1 VRFERN
7 FLSFIN
13 QALTIRR
20 ANPTR
25 RAALFWDQAPRRKGD
40 EAMKVLTVG
49 TLNSRLTAAGKLAAD
64 KGAAVVHA
72 ADIAEALA
80 ASREGVNLIFVD
92 VAISVPEL
100 VRGLEAEHAQTPIIA
115 CGTAADASGAAAAIR
130 DGAKGY
136 ISLATDLEPIA
147 AVLATFAEDMSA
159 MTHRD
164 GAKAGVI
171 KLAQQAAASEAAVTH
186 VPLAAQQVCG
196 ALVGRTVGEVER
208 DLILETLKHCVGN
221 RTHAANLLGI
231 SIRTLR
237 NKLNEYTAA
246 GLAVPPPGGNVSS
259 DSRKAA

>member
-1 VRFERN
+1 
-7 FLSFIN
+7 
-13 QALTIRR
+13 
-20 ANPTR
+20 
-25 RAALFWDQAPRRKGD
+25 
-40 EAMKVLTVG
+40 MKVLTVG

-64 KGAAVVHA
+64 KGATVVHA

-80 ASREGVNLIFVD
+80 ASREGVNLILVD

-100 VRGLEAEHAQTPIIA
+100 VRGLEVAHAQTPIIA
-115 CGTAADASGAAAAIR
+115 CGTAADASGAASAIR

-147 AVLATFAEDMSA
+147 AVLAALADDTRAPIHS
-159 MTHRD
+159 D
-164 GAKAGVI
+164 GATVGAI
-171 KLAQQAAASEAAVTH
+171 KLAQEVTAGEAAVTH
-186 VPLAAQQVCG
+186 IPLAAQQACG

-208 DLILETLKHCVGN
+208 DLILETLKHCLGN

-246 GLAVPPPGGNVSS
+246 GLAVPPPGGSVSS
-259 DSRKAA
+259 ESRKAA